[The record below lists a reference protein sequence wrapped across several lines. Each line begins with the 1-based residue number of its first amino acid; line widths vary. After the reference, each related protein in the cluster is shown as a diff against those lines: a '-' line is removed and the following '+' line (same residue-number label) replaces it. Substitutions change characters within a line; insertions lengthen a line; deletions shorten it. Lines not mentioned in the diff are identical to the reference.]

1 MLGIGNILCLFLW
14 SDLELLFSNILQL
27 RSNYTTI
34 FDKDWWE
41 KDKLAVPVVIKF
53 LSLYRF
59 KLFLMKLKKTLNFHH
74 ISKIYKSKT

>member
-27 RSNYTTI
+27 RSNYTII

-41 KDKLAVPVVIKF
+41 KDKLAVPVVQ
-53 LSLYRF
+53 
-59 KLFLMKLKKTLNFHH
+59 NF
-74 ISKIYKSKT
+74 